1 MYLKSDIMKNL
12 IYFTFVI
19 FSIALWGCQEDQFAD
34 NYPDPSKIANTTIE
48 RQYTGVQVA
57 GIDYVV
63 PAYWN
68 YFVVLRITLNPWT
81 QSIGW
86 INTPNQY
93 IPGSAASDAVW
104 SNYYGILAQYR
115 EFQKVWSSSTPQQQN
130 DRKIFNLTAAAY
142 LYYETQRM
150 VDLFGSIPFFNA
162 GMLSTNGGDYNVSF
176 AEYDGAEE
184 IYTYMLDELKTIATE
199 LNNISL
205 NPGFQASFNA
215 QDIINHGDVQAWKR
229 FVNSLRLRML
239 NRVSLSPAFS
249 SRASAEI
256 AEILSNPS
264 QFPIVTSNDEGIQI
278 DVYDVSTPINSSGFQ
293 QGINS
298 AGWDGDDASKIMID
312 FLNASSDPRLRVMF
326 EPGTAANG
334 VYVGLDPLLAGNT
347 QQALVNDG
355 EIAYYNRSTFSE
367 NQFFPGVLISA
378 SEVNFIKA
386 EYYLR
391 SGNDAQAKAAYEE
404 GIRQSI
410 DFYYTIRENSNS
422 SVSGSPALPTE
433 QEITN
438 LLASAPVNWNGATSQ
453 GEKIRLIGMQKWLHF
468 NIVQP
473 YQNWAEVR
481 RLNVPQLSFWV
492 DNSSTQTQPPVRW
505 RIPGEELTYNEA
517 NYDAVRSNDN
527 LTTKIFW
534 DVD

>member
-1 MYLKSDIMKNL
+1 MKNL
-12 IYFTFVI
+12 KYLTLLLLTFI
-19 FSIALWGCQEDQFAD
+19 LWSCNEDQFSE

-48 RQYTGVQVA
+48 RQYTGMQVA
-57 GIDYVV
+57 GIDYIV

-104 SNYYGILAQYR
+104 SNYYNILSQYR
-115 EFQKVWSSSTPQQQN
+115 EFQKVWNTASAQQQN
-130 DRKIFNLTAAAY
+130 DRKIFNLTATAY
-142 LYYETQRM
+142 LYYETQRI
-150 VDLFGSIPFFNA
+150 VDLFGSIPFFTA

-176 AEYDGAEE
+176 AEYDGAQE
-184 IYTYMLDELKTIATE
+184 IYTHMLDDLKNIAEE
-199 LNNISL
+199 LNTVSL
-205 NPGFQASFNA
+205 NQGFQASFSA
-215 QDIINHGDVQAWKR
+215 QDIINNGDVEAWKR

-239 NRVSLSPAFS
+239 NRVSLSSEFA
-249 SRASAEI
+249 SRANSEI
-256 AEILSNPS
+256 GEILSNSNQYPIISNNS
-264 QFPIVTSNDEGIQI
+264 QNIQI
-278 DVYDVSTPINSSGFQ
+278 DVYDVSTPINSTGFQ

-298 AGWDGDDASKIMID
+298 DGWDGDDASKVMID

-326 EPGTAANG
+326 EPGTNTNG
-334 VYVGLDPLLAGNT
+334 NYVGLDPLLDGST
-347 QQALVNDG
+347 QQALINDG
-355 EIAYYNRSTFSE
+355 EIAFYNRSTYSE

-378 SEVNFIKA
+378 SEVNYIKA
-386 EYYLR
+386 EFYVK
-391 SGNDAQAKAAYEE
+391 SGNDAMAKNAYEE

-410 DFYYTIRENSNS
+410 EFYYTIRENSNS
-422 SVSGSPALPTE
+422 SVSGSPADPSE
-433 QEITN
+433 EEIN
-438 LLASAPVNWNGATSQ
+438 QLLASEPVNWDGAPSPE
-453 GEKIRLIGMQKWLHF
+453 GKIELIGMQKWLHF

-481 RLNVPQLSFWV
+481 RLDVPNLTFWV
-492 DNSSTQTQPPVRW
+492 DNSSNQPAPPVRW

-517 NYDAVRSNDN
+517 NYEAVRSGDN

-534 DVD
+534 DIN

>member
-1 MYLKSDIMKNL
+1 
-12 IYFTFVI
+12 
-19 FSIALWGCQEDQFAD
+19 
-34 NYPDPSKIANTTIE
+34 
-48 RQYTGVQVA
+48 
-57 GIDYVV
+57 
-63 PAYWN
+63 
-68 YFVVLRITLNPWT
+68 
-81 QSIGW
+81 
-86 INTPNQY
+86 
-93 IPGSAASDAVW
+93 
-104 SNYYGILAQYR
+104 
-115 EFQKVWSSSTPQQQN
+115 
-130 DRKIFNLTAAAY
+130 
-142 LYYETQRM
+142 
-150 VDLFGSIPFFNA
+150 
-162 GMLSTNGGDYNVSF
+162 
-176 AEYDGAEE
+176 
-184 IYTYMLDELKTIATE
+184 
-199 LNNISL
+199 
-205 NPGFQASFNA
+205 
-215 QDIINHGDVQAWKR
+215 
-229 FVNSLRLRML
+229 
-239 NRVSLSPAFS
+239 
-249 SRASAEI
+249 
-256 AEILSNPS
+256 
-264 QFPIVTSNDEGIQI
+264 
-278 DVYDVSTPINSSGFQ
+278 
-293 QGINS
+293 
-298 AGWDGDDASKIMID
+298 
-312 FLNASSDPRLRVMF
+312 
-326 EPGTAANG
+326 NG
-334 VYVGLDPLLAGNT
+334 VYVGLDPLLAGNS

>member
-1 MYLKSDIMKNL
+1 
-12 IYFTFVI
+12 
-19 FSIALWGCQEDQFAD
+19 
-34 NYPDPSKIANTTIE
+34 
-48 RQYTGVQVA
+48 
-57 GIDYVV
+57 
-63 PAYWN
+63 
-68 YFVVLRITLNPWT
+68 
-81 QSIGW
+81 
-86 INTPNQY
+86 
-93 IPGSAASDAVW
+93 
-104 SNYYGILAQYR
+104 
-115 EFQKVWSSSTPQQQN
+115 
-130 DRKIFNLTAAAY
+130 
-142 LYYETQRM
+142 
-150 VDLFGSIPFFNA
+150 
-162 GMLSTNGGDYNVSF
+162 STNGGDYNVSF

-215 QDIINHGDVQAWKR
+215 QDVINHGDVQAWTR

-453 GEKIRLIGMQKWLHF
+453 GEKIRLIRMQKWLHF

-481 RLNVPQLSFWV
+481 RL
-492 DNSSTQTQPPVRW
+492 
-505 RIPGEELTYNEA
+505 
-517 NYDAVRSNDN
+517 
-527 LTTKIFW
+527 
-534 DVD
+534 

>member
-1 MYLKSDIMKNL
+1 MKNL
-12 IYFTFVI
+12 KYITVLLLTFT
-19 FSIALWGCQEDQFAD
+19 LWSCQEDQFAD
-34 NYPDPSKIANTTIE
+34 NYPNPSKIANTTIE
-48 RQYTGVQVA
+48 RQYTGMQVA
-57 GIDYVV
+57 GIDYIV

-93 IPGSAASDAVW
+93 LPGSAASDAVW
-104 SNYYGILAQYR
+104 GNYYNILAQYR
-115 EFQKVWSSSTPQQQN
+115 EFQKVWNAATPQQQA
-130 DRKIFNLTAAAY
+130 DRKIFQLTADAY

-176 AEYDGAEE
+176 AEYDQSQE
-184 IYTYMLDELKTIATE
+184 IYAHMLDELKTIATE
-199 LNNISL
+199 LNSISL
-205 NPGFQASFNA
+205 NEGFQASFSA
-215 QDIINHGDVQAWKR
+215 QDIINNGDVELWKR

-239 NRVSLSPAFS
+239 NRVSLSSEFS
-249 SRASAEI
+249 GRATSEI
-256 AEILSNPS
+256 TEILSNAN
-264 QFPIVTSNDEGIQI
+264 QFPVVNNNDQNIQI

-298 AGWDGDDASKIMID
+298 DGWDGDDASKIMID
-312 FLNASSDPRLRVMF
+312 FLNASDDPRLRVMF
-326 EPGTAANG
+326 EPGTNADGN
-334 VYVGLDPLLAGNT
+334 YVGLDPLMDGT
-347 QQALVNDG
+347 SQQAMVSDG
-355 EIAYYNRSTFSE
+355 EIAFYNRSTYSE

-386 EYYLR
+386 EHYLKA
-391 SGNDAQAKAAYEE
+391 GNDAAAKEAYEE

-422 SVSGSPALPTE
+422 SISGNPALPT
-433 QEITN
+433 QSEINN
-438 LLASAPVNWNGATSQ
+438 LLASDPVNWSGATSQ
-453 GEKIRLIGMQKWLHF
+453 VDKIELIGMQKWVHF

-481 RLNVPQLSFWV
+481 RLDVPDLTFWV
-492 DNSSTQTQPPVRW
+492 DNSSTQPAPPVRW
-505 RIPGEELTYNEA
+505 RIPGEELTYNA
-517 NYDAVRSNDN
+517 SNYEAVRSNDN

-534 DVD
+534 DVN